1 MGTRRRATVSA
12 IPVID
17 LDRLRRFLRER
28 GWRVPFTG
36 SLLGIMLLANWAS
49 GSLTHSVASSGLL
62 EHVGFGV
69 APLRHG
75 QFDTL
80 LTNIPFALFPWML
93 ATITFLVLIGVAPF
107 EMLAGWKR
115 TAVVF
120 AVSQI
125 GGYLLAALLVSWPL
139 AALGVGWGRHLANAR
154 DVGPS
159 AGAFG
164 CLAALAWLLPRP
176 WRRRGVIALFIYLV
190 GFLLLTHRVWDVE
203 HLIAGLLGLGTGWLL
218 IERRETIGG
227 ASSVL
232 RALPRPD
239 TRDIVAGLVVL
250 AGIMNV
256 VSALVTTASS
266 RVASWDTDVPFAI
279 LHGTRTYVT
288 LSGFALILLGRSLSQ
303 GRRVGWIATVILLA
317 GSVVSH
323 VIKGLD
329 IEEASIELLLIVA
342 LVRRHN
348 DYQARPDV
356 VSVTRALRLSSVAI
370 AGLPIYVIAGFWLM
384 RDDFDR
390 PLSAGT
396 AARETLA
403 RLLFTTTHQLDGAT
417 FEANWFLDSITW
429 IWAATLLLCIVALL
443 RPVLRPTIE
452 TSSDRRDA
460 LDLLH
465 RYGGSPVGHMT
476 TWPGN
481 TLLLSHHRDAYLAY
495 RLIGNVALVLGDP
508 IGVPEGRSAA
518 IHEFVRLSRRNGWTP
533 CFYGVGRSIL
543 NAYTHE
549 GLSTIQVGED
559 AYLDLPDLQL
569 HGRQW
574 QDARTAINK
583 AHKMGIDFRLLDLRA
598 VDAGIM
604 RQLHEISDSWLRS
617 RRLPE
622 MGFTLGN
629 LSAEP
634 DPEVRVAIAIDQQ
647 GIIHGFVT
655 WLPIHGAGG
664 WLIDIMRRRPD
675 DFNGVIEF
683 LIVESALAFR
693 AEGAPVASLSTAP
706 LARVAREGDEAD
718 TFEQAIARL
727 VGLIEPFYRTRT
739 LFEFKRKF
747 SPRWEP
753 VYIAFPGATCLPRIG
768 YAILRAY
775 LPTLSIDDIRDLLAP
790 SRAGHP
796 GSRDQAR
803 DHQSDTEPK
812 TA

>member
-1 MGTRRRATVSA
+1 MATRHDATAAA
-12 IPVID
+12 IPVVNA
-17 LDRLRRFLRER
+17 DRLRRFLVER
-28 GWRVPFTG
+28 GWRLPFTA
-36 SLLGIMLLANWAS
+36 SLLAVMLLANWAS
-49 GSLTHSVASSGLL
+49 GSLTHSVAGSGLL
-62 EHVGFGV
+62 EHVGYGV
-69 APLRHG
+69 EPLRHG

-80 LTNIPFALFPWML
+80 LTSIPFALYPWML
-93 ATITFLVLIGVAPF
+93 ATIAFLVLIGIAPF

-115 TAVVF
+115 AAVVF
-120 AVSQI
+120 FVSQI

-139 AALGVGWGRHLANAR
+139 AALGVGWGRYLASAR

-164 CLAALAWLLPRP
+164 CLAALVWLLPRR
-176 WRRRGVIALFIYLV
+176 WRLPGGIALFVYLL

-203 HLIAGLLGLGTGWLL
+203 HLIGGLLGLGTGWLL
-218 IERRETIGG
+218 IERHG
-227 ASSVL
+227 AIDRAASRL
-232 RALPRPD
+232 RALPRPN
-239 TRDIVAGLVVL
+239 TRDIVAGLVVV
-250 AGIMNV
+250 AGLMNI

-303 GRRVGWIATVILLA
+303 GRRIGWVATVILLA
-317 GSVVSH
+317 GSVISH

-329 IEEASIELLLIVA
+329 IEEASVELLLIVA
-342 LVRRHN
+342 LVMRHS

-356 VSVTRALRLSSVAI
+356 VSVTRALRLSAI
-370 AGLPIYVIAGFWLM
+370 ALAALPIYVIAGLWLM

-390 PLSAGT
+390 PLSPGI
-396 AARETLA
+396 AARESLA
-403 RLLFTTTHQLDGAT
+403 RLLFTTSHRLNGAT

-429 IWAATLLLCIVALL
+429 IWAATLLFCIVALL

-481 TLLLSHHRDAYLAY
+481 TLLLNRHRDAYLAY

-508 IGVPEGRSAA
+508 LGVPEGRTAA

-533 CFYGVGRSIL
+533 CFYGVGRSNL
-543 NAYTHE
+543 DAYIEE
-549 GLSTIQVGED
+549 GLSVIQVGED
-559 AYLDLPDLQL
+559 AYLDLPGLQL
-569 HGRQW
+569 RGRHW

-583 AHKMGIDFRLLDLRA
+583 ARKIGIDFRLLDLP
-598 VDAGIM
+598 DIDEGIT

-622 MGFTLGN
+622 MGFTLGS
-629 LSAEP
+629 LASAP

-647 GIIHGFVT
+647 RIVHGFVT
-655 WLPIHGAGG
+655 WLPIHGTGG
-664 WLIDIMRRRPD
+664 WVIDIMRRRPD
-675 DFNGVIEF
+675 DFNGIIEF
-683 LIVESALAFR
+683 LIVESALAFQ
-693 AEGAPVASLSTAP
+693 AEGAQVASLSTAP
-706 LARVAREGDEAD
+706 LARVARDGDDSD
-718 TFEQAIARL
+718 TFEQAITRL

-775 LPTLSIDDIRDLLAP
+775 LPSLNIDDLRDLLAP
-790 SRAGHP
+790 PRASRPRSHDRAL
-796 GSRDQAR
+796 

-812 TA
+812 TV